1 MKELGL
7 QLYTIRD
14 YMKTEKDIN
23 ESFAKLAEIG
33 YTEAQ
38 TAGLPAV
45 PVDIFARAAK
55 KNGIKIVG
63 THYDYDKIINN
74 PGETMQVHDMWGTKN
89 IGIGGMPSG
98 PRKSYDELMP
108 FIEQFNKAAENYAK
122 QGYKLT
128 YHNHSFEFVRTNGNK
143 TIMDYLYEELDPKN
157 VSFVLDTCWVANAGA
172 DVRYWM
178 EKLAGRIDILHL
190 KDVKVL
196 RNDETKKYYNTM
208 AEIGNGNI
216 WWDGVME
223 TAKKIGV
230 KNYIVE
236 QDAEFIDGDP
246 FKSIAVSAEYLKK
259 YMD

>member
-1 MKELGL
+1 MKNLGL

-14 YMKTEKDIN
+14 YMQTEKELD
-23 ESFAKLAEIG
+23 ESLAKMAALG

-38 TAGLPAV
+38 TAGFHSVEPAV
-45 PVDIFARAAK
+45 FADIAN

-63 THYDYDKIINN
+63 THYDYDKIIDA
-74 PGETMQVHDMWGTKN
+74 PEETMKIHDILGTKN
-89 IGIGGMPSG
+89 VGIGGMPSG
-98 PRKSYDELMP
+98 PRKKYDELMK
-108 FIEQFNKAAENYAK
+108 FLETFNKSAELYAK
-122 QGYKLT
+122 HGYKLT

-178 EKLAGRIDILHL
+178 EKLEGRIDILHL
-190 KDVKVL
+190 KDVKVI
-196 RNDETKKYYNTM
+196 RNEEGKYVNTM

-230 KNYIVE
+230 KSYVVE
-236 QDAEFIDGDP
+236 QDKGFIDDDP
-246 FKSIAVSAEYLKK
+246 FKSIAASAEYLKK
-259 YMD
+259 YRV

>member
-1 MKELGL
+1 MKALGL

-38 TAGLPAV
+38 TAGLPTV

-89 IGIGGMPSG
+89 IGIGGMPSE
-98 PRKSYDELMP
+98 PRKSYDELMR

-196 RNDETKKYYNTM
+196 RNEETKKYYNTM

-246 FKSIAVSAEYLKK
+246 FKSIAISAEYLKK